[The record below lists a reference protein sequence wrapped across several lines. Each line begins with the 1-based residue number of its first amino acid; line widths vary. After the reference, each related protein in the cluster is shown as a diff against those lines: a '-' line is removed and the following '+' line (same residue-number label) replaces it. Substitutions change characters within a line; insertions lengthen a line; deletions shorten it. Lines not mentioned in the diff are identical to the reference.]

1 MSVRVM
7 DLMTSVSCLV
17 FVVLDLE
24 CIIVE
29 WAASHTHRQFHTD
42 IYIQRRAKGYES
54 CCEARWK
61 RSYTEKRRPILES
74 GCTAI
79 DYTCKIH

>member
-54 CCEARWK
+54 CCGARM
-61 RSYTEKRRPILES
+61 RHFYTKKKKEGQFLNPGARRL
-74 GCTAI
+74 
-79 DYTCKIH
+79 HL